1 MASTSRVQ
9 DRPGRRLRP
18 ERGVSLVELMIS
30 ITTGLVI
37 LAALVALLVNTSRS
51 NRELARMDGVI
62 ENGRLAIQLLEHDI
76 AHAGF
81 WGPFVPEY
89 DDQTTDV
96 VPTDVP
102 ATVPDP
108 CLEFDVADWDEEYQ
122 HGLIALPV
130 QVYDAAAVCAG
141 VVTDRAAGTDVLVVR
156 HVDTCVPGDG
166 GACPDDLAGALYFQS
181 SQCAGEIP
189 RYILGTDDFSLHERD
204 CVTVADKRMFVS
216 DIYYV
221 RDHAATA
228 GDGIPT
234 LMRSQFELVGGT
246 LEQRAP
252 VAMIEG
258 IEGFQVELGIDDQ
271 SDSGE
276 DVDYG
281 AAVQWADPDTRT
293 SPTNRGDGVPDGDYV
308 RCTTADPCTAAQLM
322 NVTAVRVHA
331 LVRSRDGSP
340 GYTDTKTYALGSTT
354 VGPFDD
360 DFKRHVFMTT
370 IRLPNVAGRR
380 ETP

>member
-1 MASTSRVQ
+1 MV
-9 DRPGRRLRP
+9 
-18 ERGVSLVELMIS
+18 S

-62 ENGRLAIQLLEHDI
+62 ENGRLTIQLLEHDV

-81 WGPFVPEY
+81 WGSFVPEY
-89 DDQTTDV
+89 DDQTTDL

-108 CLEFDVADWDEEYQ
+108 CLAYDTADWDEEYQ

-130 QVYDAAAVCAG
+130 QVYDDATVCGG
-141 VVTDRAAGTDVLVVR
+141 VITDRAAGTDVLVVR

-166 GACPDDLAGALYFQS
+166 GACPDDIAGALYFQA

-189 RYILGTDDFSLHERD
+189 RYVLGTADFLRLERD
-204 CVTVADKRMFVS
+204 CATPADKRMFVS

-234 LMRSQFELVGGT
+234 LMRSQFEFAGGT
-246 LEQRAP
+246 LAQRAP

-271 SDSGE
+271 SDTG
-276 DVDYG
+276 DAVDYG

-293 SPTNRGDGVPDGDYV
+293 SPTNRGDGVPDGEYV
-308 RCTTADPCTAAQLM
+308 RCTTADPCTVAQLM
-322 NVTAVRVHA
+322 NVTAVRIHA
-331 LVRSRDGSP
+331 LVRSRDDSP
-340 GYTDTKTYALGSTT
+340 GYTDTKTYTLGSTT
-354 VGPFDD
+354 VGPFGDH
-360 DFKRHVFMTT
+360 FKRHVFMTT
-370 IRLPNVAGRR
+370 VRLPNIAGRR